1 MKASR
6 PRSPGYRQWTVRR
19 SFCKPE
25 SAILSV
31 NSGILDLKWYSLCQ
45 GSADGTFRRKL
56 VGDIPKV
63 LNWWNFVYLADFE
76 LKVSH
81 LNKKTRD

>member
-6 PRSPGYRQWTVRR
+6 PRSPGHRLWTVRR
-19 SFCKPE
+19 APCKPE

-31 NSGILDLKWYSLCQ
+31 NSGILDLS
-45 GSADGTFRRKL
+45 GIRFTRDRL

-63 LNWWNFVYLADFE
+63 LIWINFVYLADFE
-76 LKVSH
+76 LVIVN
-81 LNKKTRD
+81 LER